1 MADANHEDFYR
12 RVDRIQQ
19 MSRRGAGFEAAGAI
33 GRSYYNRARRQP
45 VPIFRILAIILLVF
59 VGLKGVIH
67 AQVGAATY
75 QKRVE
80 ALQAG
85 TPPERLSA
93 YVLKADGLTL
103 FLSNQIRQVF
113 PRF

>member
-1 MADANHEDFYR
+1 MADANHDDFYR
-12 RVDRIQQ
+12 RIERIQS

-33 GRSYYNRARRQP
+33 GRSYYTRARREP

-59 VGLKGVIH
+59 VGMKGVIH

-75 QKRVE
+75 EKRVE
-80 ALQAG
+80 ALAAG
-85 TPPERLSA
+85 TLPERLSA
-93 YVLKADGLTL
+93 YVLKADGMTL
-103 FLSNQIRQVF
+103 FLSGQIRQMF

>member
-1 MADANHEDFYR
+1 MADSNHDDFYR
-12 RVDRIQQ
+12 RVDRIHK
-19 MSRRGAGFEAAGAI
+19 I
-33 GRSYYNRARRQP
+33 GRHGGATQATGFPRAQHFNRVRRQR
-45 VPIFRILAIILLVF
+45 VPIIRPLAIVLLVF

-75 QKRVE
+75 QKRVD
-80 ALQAG
+80 ALQTG

-93 YVLKADGLTL
+93 YVLKADGMTL
-103 FLSNQIRQVF
+103 FLSQQIRQFF